1 MMDVEILAPL
11 GNVSYT
17 ENIIKAGAN
26 ALYVGLKNFSSRPS
40 FADLT
45 IDEIKIA
52 TDICHKSSVKIYVA
66 INSCIS
72 HVNQEEIKDD
82 ITKLDCIGVDALILS
97 DFGMIEFASYIA
109 KKCEIH
115 ASTLLG
121 VYNTQ
126 TVNVLKSMG
135 VKRIIFSTN
144 LYLDEM
150 SKMIEANPQLDYEFV
165 AAGGICF
172 NDNKQCELPH
182 IYKNEIYDVFC
193 RRQYKLV
200 DSNGQSQNAR
210 SIAGKH
216 IASAEIAQLYMELGI
231 KSFKIE
237 GRTERV
243 EKIID
248 VVKKFRQCLN
258 SITADDGSYVHY
270 INRIRNTGELL

>member
-1 MMDVEILAPL
+1 MDVEILAPL

-17 ENIIKAGAN
+17 EKIIKAGAN
-26 ALYVGLKNFSSRPS
+26 AVYVGLKNYSSRPS
-40 FADLT
+40 FSDLT
-45 IDEIKIA
+45 MDEIKTAIEV
-52 TDICHKSSVKIYVA
+52 CHNNGVKIYVA
-66 INSCIS
+66 INACIS
-72 HVNQEEIKDD
+72 HVNQDD
-82 ITKLDCIGVDALILS
+82 VKNAITQLDNMDVDALILS
-97 DFGMIEFASYIA
+97 DFGMIEYAGDIVKNS
-109 KKCEIH
+109 EIH

-182 IYKNEIYDVFC
+182 VYKDSTYEVYC
-193 RRQYKLV
+193 RKQYWFKG
-200 DSNGQSQNAR
+200 DGKAQKAR

-216 IASAEIAQLYMELGI
+216 ISSAEIAQLYIELGI

-237 GRTERV
+237 GRTESV
-243 EKIID
+243 EKIVDIVKHFKECID
-248 VVKKFRQCLN
+248 SSVPTGR
-258 SITADDGSYVHY
+258 SYGHY
-270 INRIRNTGELL
+270 INRIRNVGEKI